1 MSQWLLR
8 GCALA
13 SLFVCT
19 FPVAAMAGEKLAAA
33 PYAVIGAGSDL
44 VALSADQQLWRRDNR
59 DGADWLAVAPLPGE
73 AGFKTAALTCAADHS
88 GVCIVTVGDGRISH
102 LDLFQAGK
110 GMVRTLT
117 LNDADIEAMPD
128 KNSAFIGRARRDG
141 GRDIYRYNL
150 GDGSDVR
157 IGTVQADESAVYV
170 MVEGKL
176 TPVARKG
183 FGDFRE
189 VSDLADP
196 PGFHLPDYE
205 NLIWTPEGALVREP
219 WAHNP
224 PIQADVRGIADI
236 RFVRGEK
243 DGHASL
249 QPKGGWFIAF
259 PVSGPIPES
268 YNGAADAN
276 NDVVLEMI
284 GPEKDMLGVLCQS
297 DHGPIVQYIAD
308 IQHDEMTHISASASA
323 TGFVLTTTGLSFTP
337 LIQTLRL
344 SPSPVPGGWRT
355 RPCAA
360 TTATISSA
368 DVVSRMDD
376 DISLATGEAVSRDGT
391 KLSYTLL
398 TPKGVTPEHVIIDVY
413 GAYGRR
419 RDYSAY
425 NAQTKQV
432 LIDTKT
438 AIAFPLIRGD
448 GDKGFGW
455 AMASAT
461 PHRQVAVEDVIAVAQ
476 SLRAHYPEVKGVTV
490 RGQSAADGWRSRQ
503 PCSGPI
509 CSPGLSAIPAPI

>member
-44 VALSADQQLWRRDNR
+44 VALSADRQLWRRDNR

-205 NLIWTPEGALVREP
+205 NLIWTREGALVREP

-224 PIQADVRGIADI
+224 PIQADVRGM
-236 RFVRGEK
+236 RTFVSCGVKRMAMQACNPRGA
-243 DGHASL
+243 GL
-249 QPKGGWFIAF
+249 LPFRF
-259 PVSGPIPES
+259 PVPFLKATMAPPTPIT
-268 YNGAADAN
+268 
-276 NDVVLEMI
+276 M
-284 GPEKDMLGVLCQS
+284 
-297 DHGPIVQYIAD
+297 
-308 IQHDEMTHISASASA
+308 
-323 TGFVLTTTGLSFTP
+323 SF
-337 LIQTLRL
+337 
-344 SPSPVPGGWRT
+344 W
-355 RPCAA
+355 
-360 TTATISSA
+360 
-368 DVVSRMDD
+368 
-376 DISLATGEAVSRDGT
+376 
-391 KLSYTLL
+391 K
-398 TPKGVTPEHVIIDVY
+398 
-413 GAYGRR
+413 
-419 RDYSAY
+419 
-425 NAQTKQV
+425 
-432 LIDTKT
+432 
-438 AIAFPLIRGD
+438 
-448 GDKGFGW
+448 
-455 AMASAT
+455 
-461 PHRQVAVEDVIAVAQ
+461 
-476 SLRAHYPEVKGVTV
+476 
-490 RGQSAADGWRSRQ
+490 
-503 PCSGPI
+503 
-509 CSPGLSAIPAPI
+509 